1 MTDLKS
7 PLEVAEHIQEAF
19 KRYYDTQFWVKSPE
33 IRRERKKLLHE
44 HKALYSEPLIELVH
58 PYPASVD
65 SVKVC
70 NSLELSKDF
79 AENLVKIVFGNNYK
93 LRQHQADALTTSLGS
108 PLDGKHNVVVTT
120 GTGSGKTESFL
131 LPLIA
136 RLMLD
141 RERHPLSG
149 KLHHWWDRKCQKGDQ
164 WSGVRSKLKGAKP
177 GLKSLIL
184 YPTNALVEDQLA
196 RFRSAALEALSIYK
210 LPLFFFGRYTG
221 ETPGGTRNP
230 SISGPLRAADVKKIN
245 EMAMSLRE
253 QYELAQYF
261 QSDEDGANLFTV
273 PQAGEMTTRWD
284 MLEAAPDVLISNTSM
299 LNIMLLRENEESLLT
314 QTKDW
319 LRSDPT
325 NKFTLIVDELHSY
338 RGTSGAEVGVT
349 IRNFLNRIGLTC
361 DSDQLRII
369 ATTASIDDSD
379 EGQQFVERFFGV
391 KKESFKFLK
400 GNKKTKF
407 KRSGYEEHSLLAEAL
422 EAIQKERNEPDTPQT
437 LKDLENYLSTE
448 CKVHNFNDFLK
459 AILSKSDP
467 DPENPLPTFRM
478 HSFFKQVE
486 GMWACINKNCDE
498 VDPDFQYETRKVGK
512 MFSTPTLQ
520 CGCGSRV
527 LELLYCY
534 ECGDLSFGGYNQQAN
549 ENLSELTFLCSTPGD
564 GSIQTK
570 TPVGHRKHTQYRW
583 IWPNNIKGID
593 RAERSW
599 THHPNTIQFIPCNLD
614 PISGYL
620 DTDVGDDAE
629 NVCINY
635 NRNSEGRPSLPEKCP
650 SCLREQY
657 NPLPAFDAGVV
668 RSPISGMGSGSAIS
682 NKLMAAHTSSA
693 LSKNNKAEPSVIFSD
708 SREGAAEVAAGVE
721 NEHFNNML
729 RQLIIKSLDAN
740 IEVPDQDVLLKALT
754 KRNDHNK
761 DEIQAIEWLKKN
773 YSSDHQSSLTL
784 HALDMPLI
792 DDIHKKRVGDVLN
805 QLRAGTDI
813 IPWDSFVSRVLNNL
827 VTIGINPRGP
837 QPSHQ
842 NIISNNTLIPWW
854 EIYSDILEHI
864 LKRNIDHDE
873 ISNRK
878 VGDKRKLAFKLIEAI
893 VFKGSKDIE
902 AEGIG
907 QLGFTGQAKFTNF
920 NDQLSNEI
928 VRFIIRLLLREKRWV
943 DRPKY
948 PQTSTEMHGK
958 VKRFLTKIAKKFS
971 IDEETLVLEVDQFF
985 KTTKKIVNANW
996 LLNIYPQQNSL
1007 TVVKVGDAA
1016 KIACARCSLI
1026 YEENNLGVCIG
1037 TNCDSTK
1044 FISSENDY
1052 SYFKWQAKQS
1062 VLPLRVQ
1069 ELTGQTKPLSEQRKR
1084 QRFFKNFFLPEES
1097 NIAQGIEAL
1106 SVTTTMEVGVDI
1118 GSLQAVLMANMPP
1131 ERFNYQQRVG
1141 RAGRAFQAF
1150 SYAFTLCKNNTHD
1163 EFYFQNPKRITSDP
1177 PPIPYIEFSGD
1188 QILFR
1193 TISAEVLRQAF
1204 SYLPEGSKPEWSGA
1218 SNHGAFGKC
1227 VDWSSR
1233 RETVHK
1239 IITDEL
1245 DLDNIISSM
1254 AMRTG
1259 VDKETLT
1266 NLKQYLCNTLLI
1278 KISEIASDNEAY
1290 KEDELSARLA
1300 VAGVLPMFGF
1310 PTKSRSLYHLEKH
1323 PSSYSKVEDVVLTD
1337 RSLEFAIWSFSPGT
1351 EAIKDKKI
1359 YTVGAF
1365 AHYYPSYKGLTL
1377 DENPLGEPYKLSR
1390 CNNPDC
1396 STMFSEVLETCKIC
1410 EAECDPLTFYQP
1422 KGFKTIGVPLDYEEN
1437 RFRPAMVPKPQ
1448 LVFDENPKNEK
1459 EIHAAK
1465 VAFETQK
1472 RIVLINDNHGDGFEF
1487 RKRSYG
1493 ADVTSEYI
1501 VATPELYNPDRKHT
1515 DWEKFSEPTLEAG
1528 AIGAQ
1533 YSADILS
1540 IMLNDDK
1547 KNIGN
1552 NGLLDVKQHST
1563 KAALLSFGEFFKMA
1577 AASYLDVVPNEFTVG
1592 LQQRTVSGYDCRTFR
1607 LFISDSLENGSG
1619 LTKII
1624 SERHRFLS
1632 AIRHHRDGNKET
1644 GKKGVNWFEAVHRN
1658 SCDNSCANC
1667 LRTYGNI
1674 SNHHMLDWRLAIDV
1688 ADLILGKD
1696 LELNIWQVEAI
1707 KLANSF
1713 VNNINKKQT
1722 DYTLKCKILSKGF
1735 PIIWNT
1741 ATHKAILVSHPLWHH
1756 EKLNQIQEDMKHE
1769 AFLDIAENIKL
1780 EFIDVRLFRERP
1792 FEQEALLQS

>member
-7 PLEVAEHIQEAF
+7 PLEVAEHVQEAF
-19 KRYYDTQFWVKSPE
+19 KRYYETQYWIKSPE

-44 HKALYSEPLIELVH
+44 HKALYSEPLVELVH
-58 PYPASVD
+58 PYPASED
-65 SVKVC
+65 CIKVC
-70 NSLELSKDF
+70 NSLGLSKDF

-93 LRQHQADALTTSLGS
+93 LRQHQAEALATSLGS

-136 RLMLD
+136 RLMID
-141 RERHPLSG
+141 RERRPLRG
-149 KLHHWWDRKCQKGDQ
+149 DLYPWWDRELQRGDQ
-164 WSGVRSKLKGAKP
+164 WLGVRSKLKGAKP
-177 GLKSLIL
+177 GMKSLIL

-196 RFRSAALEALSIYK
+196 RFRSAALEALNIYD

-221 ETPGGTRNP
+221 ETPGGTWNP
-230 SISGPLRAADVKKIN
+230 SLSGPLRVPEVNKAN
-245 EMAMSLRE
+245 ETGLNLRE
-253 QYELAQYF
+253 QFELAQNF
-261 QSDEDGANLFTV
+261 RSDEDGANLFAV

-284 MLEAAPDVLISNTSM
+284 MLETAPDVLISNTSM
-299 LNIMLLRENEESLLT
+299 LNIMLLRENEESLLS
-314 QTKDW
+314 QTKEW
-319 LRSDPT
+319 LQSDPE

-338 RGTSGAEVGVT
+338 RGTSGAEVGIT

-369 ATTASIDDSD
+369 ATTASIDDS
-379 EGQQFVERFFGV
+379 EKGQQFVERFFGV
-391 KKESFKFLK
+391 KKESFKFLT
-400 GNKKTKF
+400 GNKNTEF
-407 KRSGYEEHSLLAEAL
+407 KRFGYEEHSLLAEAIG
-422 EAIQKERNEPDTPQT
+422 AVQKEYNEPDTPQT
-437 LKDLENYLSTE
+437 LKDLEKYLTDV
-448 CKVHNFNDFLK
+448 CKIDNFNDFLK
-459 AILSKSDP
+459 AILNKSNRDA
-467 DPENPLPTFRM
+467 ENPLPTFRL
-478 HSFFKQVE
+478 HSFFKQIE
-486 GMWACINKNCDE
+486 GIWACINKNCDE
-498 VDPDFQYETRKVGK
+498 VAPEFKYETRKVGK
-512 MFSTPTLQ
+512 LFSTPTLQ

-534 ECGDLSFGGYNQQAN
+534 ECGDLSFGGYIQTTD
-549 ENLSELTFLCSTPGD
+549 SEVCSEEIFLCSTPGD
-564 GSIQTK
+564 GSMQTK
-570 TPVGHRKHTQYRW
+570 APVGHRKHTQYRW
-583 IWPNNIKGID
+583 IWPNNIRGVNTSD
-593 RAERSW
+593 RKW
-599 THHPNTIQFIPCNLD
+599 THQPNTIEFIGCEVD
-614 PISGYL
+614 PISGHL
-620 DTDVGDDAE
+620 DKTLGVEGAH
-629 NVCINY
+629 VCISYSN
-635 NRNSEGRPSLPEKCP
+635 NADGRPSLPEKCP

-657 NPLPAFDAGVV
+657 NPLQTFDAGAVW
-668 RSPISGMGSGSAIS
+668 SPIAGMGTGSAIS
-682 NKLMAAHTSSA
+682 NKLMATHTSTA
-693 LSKNNKAEPSVIFSD
+693 LSKDNKAEPTVIFSD

-721 NEHFNNML
+721 NEHFNNTL
-729 RQLIIKSLDAN
+729 RQLIIRSLDAN
-740 IEVPDQDVLLKALT
+740 MDIPDQDILFKAL
-754 KRNDHNK
+754 RNTGELDY
-761 DEIQAIEWLKKN
+761 DEELANEWLRKN
-773 YSSDHQSSLTL
+773 YSSDHQSNLML
-784 HALDMPLI
+784 HAMGRTLTDEVQ
-792 DDIHKKRVGDVLN
+792 KKRVKEVLK
-805 QLRAGTDI
+805 QLSVGADT
-813 IPWDSFVSRVLNNL
+813 IPWDSFVERVLNNL
-827 VTIGINPRGP
+827 VTLGINPRGP

-842 NIISNNTLIPWW
+842 NIKYGRVETPWW
-854 EIYSDILEHI
+854 KIYSNI
-864 LKRNIDHDE
+864 LKINENINIGIDE
-873 ISNRK
+873 ITSRK
-878 VGDKRKLAFKLIEAI
+878 VEDKEKLAFRLTEAI

-907 QLGFTGQAKFTNF
+907 QLSFTGQAKFTGF
-920 NDQLSNEI
+920 NDDLSNEI
-928 VRFIIRLLLREKRWV
+928 VRFIIRLLLREKKWV

-948 PQTSTEMHGK
+948 PQTSTKMHTK
-958 VKRFLTKIAKKFS
+958 VKNFLTKVAKKFPV
-971 IDEETLVLEVDQFF
+971 DEASLNLEVDKFF

-996 LLNIYPQQNSL
+996 LLNIYPQQNCL
-1007 TVVKVGDAA
+1007 TIAKVDETS

-1026 YEENNLGVCIG
+1026 YEANNLGVCIG
-1037 TNCDSTK
+1037 TNCESTEFVTSK
-1044 FISSENDY
+1044 NDF
-1052 SYFKWQAKQS
+1052 SYFKWRAKQPP
-1062 VLPLRVQ
+1062 LPLRVQ
-1069 ELTGQTKPLSEQRKR
+1069 ELTGQTKPLAEQRKR
-1084 QRFFKNFFLPEES
+1084 QRFFKDLFLPEE
-1097 NIAQGIEAL
+1097 NKVAQGIEAL

-1204 SYLPEGSKPEWSGA
+1204 SYLPEGAKPGWSGA

-1227 VDWSSR
+1227 VDWPTRQEAIS
-1233 RETVHK
+1233 K

-1245 DLDNIISSM
+1245 ELDNIISSM

-1259 VDKETLT
+1259 VDKATLKD
-1266 NLKQYLCNTLLI
+1266 LKKYLCSELLVQ
-1278 KISEIASDNEAY
+1278 ISEIVLDNVAY

-1310 PTKSRSLYHLEKH
+1310 PTKSRSLYHLDKGPH
-1323 PSSYSKVEDVVLTD
+1323 SYSKVDEVVLTD

-1359 YTVGAF
+1359 YTVGSF
-1365 AHYYPSYKGLTL
+1365 AHYYPSRGSLAL
-1377 DENPLGEPYKLSR
+1377 DENPLGEPYRLSR
-1390 CNNPDC
+1390 CINPDC
-1396 STMFSEVLETCKIC
+1396 FTMFSEVIDTCKIC
-1410 EAECDPLTFYQP
+1410 KNDCDPLVFYQP
-1422 KGFKTIGVPLDYEEN
+1422 KGFKTIGKPLDYEEN

-1459 EIHAAK
+1459 KINGAK

-1472 RIVLINDNHGDGFEF
+1472 RIVLINDNRGKGFEF
-1487 RKRSYG
+1487 RKRSWG

-1501 VATPELYNPDRKHT
+1501 VATRELYNPGRTHE
-1515 DWEKFSEPTLEAG
+1515 DWEKFSEPSELEAG

-1540 IMLNDDK
+1540 IMLDDDK

-1552 NGLLDVKQHST
+1552 NGLLDVNQYST

-1577 AASYLDVVPNEFTVG
+1577 AASSLDVVPNEFTVG

-1624 SERHRFLS
+1624 SERERFLS
-1632 AIRHHRDGNKET
+1632 AIRDHRS
-1644 GKKGVNWFEAVHRN
+1644 GKKGVNWFQTIHRD
-1658 SCDNSCANC
+1658 SCDSSCANC

-1674 SNHHMLDWRLAIDV
+1674 SNHHLLDWRLAIDI
-1688 ADLILGKD
+1688 ADLILGD
-1696 LELNIWQVEAI
+1696 GLNFDVWQEDAV

-1722 DYTLKCKILSKGF
+1722 KYTLKCKTLSKGF

-1741 ATHKAILVSHPLWHH
+1741 ATHRAILVSHPLWHN
-1756 EKLNQIQEDMKHE
+1756 EKLNSTQVDLRYE
-1769 AFLDIAENIKL
+1769 AFDIAEDIKL

-1792 FEQEALLQS
+1792 FEQEVLLQL